1 VALNASAEG
10 VTGICRVSPDNA
22 TAVELPMR
30 RLAELGH
37 ESVAFLS
44 APRQLMADPDR
55 LRHFRRLAAE
65 LGLRPRIVYSLLTI
79 PDVQQATAALLAER
93 GAPTAIVTNSD
104 YTAHAVYK
112 AAREL
117 SLPVGPGVSVVGH
130 DDLPTSELLDP
141 PLATIRMDHRA
152 MGTALMQ
159 RLLEPGPAD
168 DYIAAVELVE
178 RASLQSPD
186 AQLPARTD
194 GQWPAAT
201 TR

>member
-1 VALNASAEG
+1 MTDSVRLHRPVKAASVSATGGRPVRLLGWLAGLGIGSSILIMIGASLVRQDWMYPPVAMPASGPPFELHVHVAGRIVALA
-10 VTGICRVSPDNA
+10 
-22 TAVELPMR
+22 LW
-30 RLAELGH
+30 L
-37 ESVAFLS
+37 
-44 APRQLMADPDR
+44 
-55 LRHFRRLAAE
+55 
-65 LGLRPRIVYSLLTI
+65 
-79 PDVQQATAALLAER
+79 AALLAER